1 MGYINI
7 TRYLY
12 SAIYSTLMERAEIQ
26 IHNIKPIKQTL
37 NYDID
42 GNSQQKSNSI
52 MYIMSQF
59 QFLRKWVPVA
69 QNIQNVIRIRIYS
82 STTYTYTKN
91 SHIDST

>member
-1 MGYINI
+1 
-7 TRYLY
+7 
-12 SAIYSTLMERAEIQ
+12 MERAEIQ

-52 MYIMSQF
+52 MYTMTQF

-69 QNIQNVIRIRIYS
+69 QNMIRIRIYS
-82 STTYTYTKN
+82 STKYTYTKN
-91 SHIDST
+91 SHIDTT